1 MAVQE
6 LNPQAADIQAL
17 RTELDELLRA
27 RQYAAQRERRLNE
40 ELRTASGGPEGVRGY
55 AAAQQ
60 RPDPELLR
68 QLAQVQT
75 LRDGLGAR
83 CLELSERLLA
93 MEDQQRQSAEPEPPA
108 AKRPTGARFGGAY
121 QESPVPQPTVP
132 TVAAAPMTGAR
143 FGGAKPAAAKRK
155 PESPASPRD
164 AHPRQVPDVQA
175 AAQSPTTQP
184 PTTQPPAAQPPAPT
198 PQLRTA
204 AELTALSARITS
216 LHQHGSANE
225 SAAVAAQAAVML
237 APADVARLVA
247 MLRAGGPAGAA
258 AYVAR
263 TTAHGA
269 AAQAAGTLAELRRTG
284 LTDEAAELF
293 HALWGY
299 PASALPA
306 LLGALESTGLAAD
319 GLTLLW
325 EWGSAPPAEL
335 AALAA
340 LLRDSGRPEDAR
352 SLLHQAAG
360 RQIGE
365 LAVLALELDQ
375 SLALTLISEVSRL
388 RSASDL
394 ALFGGGL
401 VHRPAL
407 YEMLLAAVTAL
418 DESRQRSAL
427 AALRSASLPTA
438 PSPRPR
444 SRR

>member
-40 ELRTASGGPEGVRGY
+40 ALRTATGGPEGVRGY
-55 AAAQQ
+55 VGAQQ
-60 RPDPELLR
+60 QPDPELLR

-75 LRDGLGAR
+75 LRNGLGAR

-93 MEDQQRQSAEPEPPA
+93 MEDQLRQSAEPAPPA

-121 QESPVPQPTVP
+121 QEAPVAQPTVP
-132 TVAAAPMTGAR
+132 TVEAAPMTGAR
-143 FGGAKPAAAKRK
+143 FGGVKPAAAKRK
-155 PESPASPRD
+155 PESPESPRD
-164 AHPRQVPDVQA
+164 AHPMQVPDFHPA
-175 AAQSPTTQP
+175 TAQPNTAQP
-184 PTTQPPAAQPPAPT
+184 SSAQPPAPT
-198 PQLRTA
+198 PQLRTT
-204 AELTALSARITS
+204 AELTALATRITS
-216 LHQHGSANE
+216 LHQRGSANE

-247 MLRAGGPAGAA
+247 MLRTGGPTGAA
-258 AYVAR
+258 AYLAR
-263 TTAHGA
+263 TAAHGA

-299 PASALPA
+299 PAAALPA
-306 LLGALESTGLAAD
+306 LLGALEDSGLAAD

-335 AALAA
+335 ASLAA

-365 LAVLALELDQ
+365 LAALTLGLDQ
-375 SLALTLISEVSRL
+375 SLALTLIGEVSRL

-401 VHRPAL
+401 VHRPDL
-407 YEMLLAAVTAL
+407 YEMLLAAVAAL
-418 DESRQRSAL
+418 DESRTRSAL
-427 AALRSASLPTA
+427 AALRSAGLPTA